1 MARDEEL
8 DLVEIAPNAQPP
20 VAKIIDFKK
29 FLYLEERKEKE
40 ARKHTKETELK
51 EVRFSPFIGEHDL
64 EVGVAR
70 VRKFLKEGDLVKI
83 TVVFKGR
90 QMTHTEF
97 GPKVLKRVMDHLQDE
112 AVQDRVERM
121 EGKRFVTV
129 LRAAKSQPKKTTE
142 EIGNINTNI
151 KTDEKNETK
160 DEKIS
165 SQKI

>member
-1 MARDEEL
+1 M
-8 DLVEIAPNAQPP
+8 EIAPNAQPP

-64 EVGVAR
+64 EVGVER
-70 VRKFLKEGDLVKI
+70 VRKFLDNGDLVKI
-83 TVVFKGR
+83 SVIFKGR

-97 GPKVLKRVMDHLQDE
+97 GPKVLARIMALLDGK
-112 AVQDRVERM
+112 AVQDKPERM

-129 LRAAKSQPKKTTE
+129 LKAAKNQAKKSEQSQISQNQEKTKESNKE
-142 EIGNINTNI
+142 EQT
-151 KTDEKNETK
+151 NET
-160 DEKIS
+160 EN
-165 SQKI
+165 